1 MQLVPGTR
9 LAAYEIVGLLGA
21 GGMGEKVY
29 RAVDSRLDRHVALK
43 VLPES
48 VATDPE
54 RTARFQREAR
64 VLASLNHPN
73 IAGLFALEEAGGRHF
88 LTMELVE
95 GETLADRIARAL
107 ISLDEALPIA
117 RQIAEALEAAHE
129 QGIVHRDLKP
139 ANIKITP
146 NGVVKVLDFG
156 LAKALVPEFE
166 AAGGNTAQSPTIT
179 SPAMMTRAGVL
190 LGTAAY
196 MSPEQAK
203 GRAADRRSDIWAFG
217 CVLYEMLT
225 GKRAFEG
232 DDVSDILANVLK
244 SAPDWSALPSKVPPA
259 IRTVLIR
266 CLERDRARRVAD
278 AATVRFVLDESA
290 TLVPTESGVA
300 SSGSPRRGTARPWL
314 PAFTALVAA
323 ALSVLVV
330 WRLPPSVTTPPV
342 VRLTISMADGGAV
355 TFPTGQHA
363 IVISPEGNRVVYV
376 ANGRLHLRDLSQFE
390 SRLVSVTNA
399 GPGVHTPVFS
409 PDGQSLA
416 FFSSDRTIKRVAVN
430 GGAAVTI
437 CSADEVFGMVWDQSG
452 LIFGRGRGGI
462 ARCPIGGG
470 RPEQLVS
477 VEDEQE
483 AHGPQMLPSGDAVLF
498 TLAAVGVGRKQW
510 DRDRWDEASV
520 VVQTLSTG
528 ERKTLI
534 DGGSDAR
541 YISSGHV
548 LYALGGVILSVPF
561 DAGSQRVTGQA
572 TPVLEG
578 VRRTVAGTTG
588 AAQFAVS
595 TTGNL
600 VYLSGPTSP
609 ATTYEVGIA
618 DRTGEVTR
626 LPIPPGPFT
635 HVRVSRDGTRLAVGR
650 DDGKEAGIW
659 IYRLG
664 GAAAMQRLT
673 LEGRNRYPAW
683 APDNTRVAFQSDRGG
698 DLAIYVQRVDGARAE
713 RLTKAHEGEAHVPE
727 SWSPD
732 GQHLLVSVENAQI
745 PAGAGR
751 STTRHPLQAPV
762 RTTRNRLVVR
772 HVHR

>member
-376 ANGRLHLRDLSQFE
+376 
-390 SRLVSVTNA
+390 V
-399 GPGVHTPVFS
+399 
-409 PDGQSLA
+409 
-416 FFSSDRTIKRVAVN
+416 
-430 GGAAVTI
+430 
-437 CSADEVFGMVWDQSG
+437 
-452 LIFGRGRGGI
+452 
-462 ARCPIGGG
+462 
-470 RPEQLVS
+470 
-477 VEDEQE
+477 
-483 AHGPQMLPSGDAVLF
+483 
-498 TLAAVGVGRKQW
+498 
-510 DRDRWDEASV
+510 
-520 VVQTLSTG
+520 
-528 ERKTLI
+528 
-534 DGGSDAR
+534 
-541 YISSGHV
+541 SSG
-548 LYALGGVILSVPF
+548 
-561 DAGSQRVTGQA
+561 
-572 TPVLEG
+572 
-578 VRRTVAGTTG
+578 
-588 AAQFAVS
+588 
-595 TTGNL
+595 
-600 VYLSGPTSP
+600 
-609 ATTYEVGIA
+609 
-618 DRTGEVTR
+618 
-626 LPIPPGPFT
+626 
-635 HVRVSRDGTRLAVGR
+635 
-650 DDGKEAGIW
+650 GK
-659 IYRLG
+659 
-664 GAAAMQRLT
+664 
-673 LEGRNRYPAW
+673 
-683 APDNTRVAFQSDRGG
+683 
-698 DLAIYVQRVDGARAE
+698 VQRVISRRRDVTYAAFF
-713 RLTKAHEGEAHVPE
+713 TY
-727 SWSPD
+727 SIS
-732 GQHLLVSVENAQI
+732 
-745 PAGAGR
+745 
-751 STTRHPLQAPV
+751 
-762 RTTRNRLVVR
+762 
-772 HVHR
+772 